1 MWMTADHR
9 VPLGATSWFVWREA
23 LLRSTGFPADGL
35 DRLGAPRCAAIADAY
50 LAGGTELAAFEVQ
63 FAATLSECSRA
74 VSRIAADRRLR
85 EAITWQ
91 NPAALRL
98 LDYLAACDPATARDH
113 KRRHREQQLT
123 RYWQRYCAKNETI
136 GFFGPALWA
145 RVDPG
150 VAYLSCVP
158 GERFVARRRVF
169 LEPWALAAYGAVLA
183 DDRRTLA
190 WLPPAPVPHHVVDGP
205 RLRRPGLPTVTL
217 SAEEA
222 ATLALCD
229 GRRPAA
235 RIVAAL
241 VADPGLSLSDEAEG
255 LALLSDLARRQL
267 LRWDANLPV
276 GPHTGAMLADRIAAI
291 GDDSLRADA
300 LAGLDRLEAAR
311 KSVAEAAGDPDALAV
326 ALAAL
331 EKAFVDLTGRRPQ
344 RRPGRAYAGRRI
356 CYEDTGRDLT
366 LVVGRQLLD
375 GIAPALAVPLQV
387 ARWFTNELGR
397 SYEDELQKLF
407 RDALAENPQPTL
419 ADLWYP
425 ALKLLW
431 ENSDRPVDRLVETLR
446 RRWRTL
452 FESSAATT
460 TRRLR
465 FSSAELADRL
475 HEIFP
480 AERPGWSFAR
490 IHSPDIHLCASSVE
504 AINNGDY
511 LAVLGELH
519 LSYAT
524 LSDRW
529 CTWLLPDPGRILRL
543 AIQDFGQPRIVP
555 LLPPAWSKDAGRT
568 VQIEDDASDR
578 WIGFA
583 NAAGVHADRVTPF
596 GAVAVSMAG
605 GRLVGTMP
613 DGSTWPLL
621 EFFAHFLA
629 GVTGGVLRDVSQEA
643 RTPRISVDR
652 LVIFR
657 ETWRTTLGGL
667 RELVTAQGE
676 MARYLGARRLVA
688 ELGLPDRCFVR
699 IATEPKPIY
708 VDFTSPSYVGVL
720 CTMLRA
726 SWESGGADTAVTIS
740 EMLPTPDQTWVRDR
754 DGRRYFGEIRLH
766 LTDPNLAQTLV

>member
-331 EKAFVDLTGRRPQ
+331 EKAFVDL
-344 RRPGRAYAGRRI
+344 
-356 CYEDTGRDLT
+356 
-366 LVVGRQLLD
+366 
-375 GIAPALAVPLQV
+375 
-387 ARWFTNELGR
+387 
-397 SYEDELQKLF
+397 
-407 RDALAENPQPTL
+407 
-419 ADLWYP
+419 
-425 ALKLLW
+425 
-431 ENSDRPVDRLVETLR
+431 SDRPVDRLVETLR

-543 AIQDFGQPRIVP
+543 AIQDFGQPRLVP

-657 ETWRTTLGGL
+657 ETWR
-667 RELVTAQGE
+667 
-676 MARYLGARRLVA
+676 
-688 ELGLPDRCFVR
+688 
-699 IATEPKPIY
+699 
-708 VDFTSPSYVGVL
+708 
-720 CTMLRA
+720 
-726 SWESGGADTAVTIS
+726 
-740 EMLPTPDQTWVRDR
+740 
-754 DGRRYFGEIRLH
+754 
-766 LTDPNLAQTLV
+766 